1 MRVRYDGNVG
11 IGTTNPGYGLTI
23 TTAPANATGRTLE
36 VAPSMSGTAGTGE
49 CVSRMYFTDSGI
61 TECGIRVGVKNV
73 SSPGNLS
80 YPLQAYYNGTAVLSV
95 TSTSNVG
102 IGTTSP
108 TKPLVVNRV
117 AAGGSNNPAIMIGNN
132 GVISGLR
139 FQTYDLVADPAAFM
153 GLGTDMGIGS
163 YEHSLVFPVGGTA
176 GKQTIGSYDG
186 TTYSTKMTILNN
198 GNVGIGTT
206 TPGYTLDVNGSMNV
220 ATVSST
226 TGLMFRNRIINGT
239 MNVNQRGPSN
249 TAVNNPGGAW
259 LYGSLDR
266 WFTIGIIASKFSIQQ
281 NTSVVPNSSFTNSL
295 LITSLSAYTTTG
307 AGDYFGFGQFIEGY
321 NISDLAWGTSSA
333 SPVTISFWV
342 RSSLTGTF
350 ALSLEA
356 QTYTPSY
363 VTTYTINVAN
373 TWEQKVLVITPP
385 TSGSFNSTN
394 GCGIRVW
401 WDLGSGTNYNTTVNT
416 WAAGDKIRVS
426 SSINFLGT
434 NGATLY
440 LTGVQF
446 EKGSIATPFEY
457 RPFPIELQ
465 MCQRYFETSYDS
477 GTAVGT
483 ATIAKS
489 CHIRSTAT
497 TSQVYFVVP
506 MVYYKVTKRTV
517 PTITIYNA
525 STGAIGT
532 WYVDSSGGGG
542 GNPAAVASADTN
554 GNDTY
559 GFFAYTNSSFQYY
572 QGNGI
577 FFHWTSDI
585 EYYGN

>member
-1 MRVRYDGNVG
+1 
-11 IGTTNPGYGLTI
+11 
-23 TTAPANATGRTLE
+23 
-36 VAPSMSGTAGTGE
+36 MSGTAGTGE

-73 SSPGNLS
+73 SNPGNLN

-95 TSTSNVG
+95 TSSNNVG

-117 AAGGSNNPAIMIGNN
+117 AAGGNNNPAIMIGNN
-132 GVISGLR
+132 GVSSGLR
-139 FQTYDLVADPAAFM
+139 FQTYDLVADPAGFM

-163 YEHSLVFPVGGTA
+163 YEHSLVFPAGATA

-186 TTYSTKMTILNN
+186 TTYSTKMTILYS

-220 ATVSST
+220 ASVSAT
-226 TGLMFRNRIINGT
+226 NGLMFRNRIINGD
-239 MNVNQRGPSN
+239 MRIYQRNLGTVTCPS
-249 TAVNNPGGAW
+249 AAW
-259 LYGSLDR
+259 TYSVDR
-266 WFTIGIIASKFSIQQ
+266 WFMLGAQASKYSVQQ
-281 NTSVVPNSSFTNSL
+281 STTVPNSTFSYSL
-295 LITSLSAYTTTG
+295 LVTSLSAYTTTG
-307 AGDYFGFGQFIEGY
+307 VGEYFGVGQFIEGY
-321 NISDLAWGTSSA
+321 NISDLAWGTASA

-350 ALSLEA
+350 ALGLEA
-356 QTYTPSY
+356 QGYTPSY
-363 VTTYTINVAN
+363 VTTYTINAAN

-385 TSGSFNSTN
+385 TSGSFNAVY
-394 GCGIRVW
+394 GCGVRLW

-416 WAAGDKIRVS
+416 WAAGDRIRVS
-426 SSINFLGT
+426 GSINFLGT
-434 NGATLY
+434 NAATLY

-483 ATIAKS
+483 ATITKS
-489 CHIRSTAT
+489 CHFRSVAT
-497 TSQVYFVVP
+497 TNQFYFLMP
-506 MVYYKVTKRTV
+506 MVYYKVTKRVV

-532 WYVDSSGGGG
+532 WYVDGTGGGG
-542 GNPAAVASADTN
+542 GSPAAVANTDGN

-559 GFFAYTNSSFQYY
+559 GFFAYTGSSFQYY

-585 EYYGN
+585 EFYGN